1 MKMGKNVVLVGF
13 MGTGKSRVGRIL
25 AGRMGRRFVDL
36 DEEIVGQNN
45 ISINEIF
52 ERYGED
58 RFRELESE
66 AVKRVSSMEDL
77 VISTGGGVLIRLE
90 NVKMLKQ
97 NGVLIRLEASAEEI
111 LRRVEGKT
119 HRPLLNVDDK
129 MGAIEKKLEER
140 RRFYDLADLSV
151 DTEKGGPDMIAEE
164 VFRVFSDFVK
174 DGRD

>member
-1 MKMGKNVVLVGF
+1 MGKNVVLVGF

-36 DEEIVGQNN
+36 DEEIVRQKN

-90 NVKMLKQ
+90 NVKRLKE
-97 NGVLIRLEASAEEI
+97 NGVLICLEASAEEI
-111 LRRVEGKT
+111 LRRVGGRT

-129 MGAIEKKLEER
+129 IEAIKKKIEER

-151 DTEKGGPDMIAEE
+151 DTEKGGPDLIAEE